1 MKKIENKTLTRAEEQ
16 IMQKLWKLKKAYVKE
31 IIDLLP
37 NPKPAYNTVSTI
49 VRILESKGFVGHISH
64 GKTHE
69 YYPLITQ
76 KDYRKKAFNRLFKNY
91 FSNSY
96 ASLTSFLTQ
105 NQDMSLEDLEEMRKA
120 LESEIEKKSK
130 S

>member
-1 MKKIENKTLTRAEEQ
+1 MKKPEHKTLTRAEEQ

-49 VRILESKGFVGHISH
+49 VRILESKGFVSHISH
-64 GKTHE
+64 GKAHE
-69 YYPLITQ
+69 YFPLITQ
-76 KDYRKKAFNRLFKNY
+76 KDYRKRAFNRLFHSY

-105 NQDMSLEDLEEMRKA
+105 SQDISLEELEEMREA
-120 LESEIEKKSK
+120 IESEIQKKSK